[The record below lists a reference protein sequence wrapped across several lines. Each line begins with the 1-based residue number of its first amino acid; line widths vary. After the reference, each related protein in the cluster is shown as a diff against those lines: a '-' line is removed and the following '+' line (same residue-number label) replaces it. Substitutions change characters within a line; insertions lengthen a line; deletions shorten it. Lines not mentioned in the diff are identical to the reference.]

1 MNISKLSAVFPSD
14 YILSFL
20 LITLEMIQSIYF
32 LEEIFSLLFHYFL
45 GLFFLKYIAEIIN
58 A

>member
-20 LITLEMIQSIYF
+20 LITLEMIQSIFF
-32 LEEIFSLLFHYFL
+32 LEEIFSLLFLYFL

>member
-32 LEEIFSLLFHYFL
+32 LEEIFSLLFLYFL